1 MPAHPLPAMGSLRV
15 RPGKICRAERI
26 FFSNCPSMADQPDA
40 WFARRRW
47 SIRHRLTAWG
57 LGLLATALLT
67 YIIIGSYYIHEQI
80 RRATAALQAQ
90 VASAAARRVESLVA
104 HKLERLHDTAVG
116 MSVSPIGSEAQ
127 HLLGLR
133 LLKRDGAFTELAV
146 LNADGREILKF
157 SGSKL
162 YADSDLRDQSS
173 AATFHQAS
181 RGKKLFADVSTSEPA
196 QSALTLAVPLGTES
210 TNSGGV
216 LTAKLSLEVFR
227 DIVSEVRFGHA
238 GYAYLVDKSGRL
250 IGSSDSSVVLDRI
263 NLHGRAKLSGFIEQN
278 KADGNP
284 GSEEQG
290 IGGSQVLSTYAPVTG
305 LPWAVMVEEP
315 ARLALADLAILRRND
330 SLLFLGLLSVAAAVI
345 IWLSRRITTPIQ
357 DLRAAVAIMAH
368 GNLGHRASVTRF
380 DEIGQ
385 LAGEFNT
392 MADVLKN
399 SYANLEQR
407 IEQRSGQVA
416 ALYGVIKTV
425 NLSLDLDHVLQQ
437 VVAQITEIFHFDM
450 TRIYLFDAEQEHL
463 ISRATFE
470 THPESWS
477 GVERFG
483 KGQSVVGHVAE
494 TGAAIIFDDLQSDP
508 RYGQLSASSAGRI
521 AKFHFFAVLPIK
533 NHDKILGTLALAG
546 KEKRVL
552 DDEELRLL
560 TSMCDH
566 IASAVQKI
574 HLFDQVMRRSRHLEV
589 LNTIGAAVSQSLNLD
604 EVLDQAVDKIAKA
617 VGIDTALIYQLN
629 AADGLLRMKAFHGLH
644 DDMAASMA
652 TLSAYAGVAGRV
664 IETGQRMIFEDIQN
678 DDHYRAL
685 SREGKVVSLGFAS
698 AAVFPIMAKEKIIGT
713 LHVAS
718 RIQRH
723 FAVDETELIQTI
735 AGQIGVAMENAMLFT
750 EVSDKT
756 KALGQTNQE
765 LLDASRAKAE
775 FIAAMSHEL
784 RTPLNVVMG
793 SSDLLHEGF
802 FGELNSGQRDAMEK
816 ICRNSRVLLKMI
828 NDVLTIS
835 RVDAG
840 RLSLELS
847 TVAIDAVIDQARAL
861 VEQVNRD
868 NHLEVRWD
876 IDASIPPLVTDAL
889 KLEEILQNLIGNAL
903 KFTPTG
909 GIEVRVQNRPEQDR
923 VEFTVADTGIGIAI
937 EDQGRI
943 FDAFEQLK
951 EAHTGNFNGVGLGLN
966 IVRRYLELMQGEIS
980 VQSELGQ
987 GSRFTF
993 SVPRSL
999 QLNS

>member
-1 MPAHPLPAMGSLRV
+1 
-15 RPGKICRAERI
+15 
-26 FFSNCPSMADQPDA
+26 MADQPDA

-47 SIRHRLTAWG
+47 SIRHRLMAWG
-57 LGLLATALLT
+57 LGLLATALLA
-67 YIIIGSYYIHEQI
+67 YVIIGSYYTRAQI

-90 VASAAARRVESLVA
+90 VASATAQRVESLLA
-104 HKLERLHDTAVG
+104 YKLERLHDTALD
-116 MSVSPIGSEAQ
+116 MSASPAGGDAQ
-127 HLLGLR
+127 YLLGLR
-133 LLKRDGAFTELAV
+133 LLKRDAGFTELAV
-146 LNADGREILKF
+146 LNADGREVLKF
-157 SGSKL
+157 SESRL
-162 YADSDLRDQSS
+162 YPATDLRDRSNAES
-173 AATFHQAS
+173 FRQAS
-181 RGKKLFADVSTSEPA
+181 RGRKLFADVSSAEPA
-196 QSALTLAVPLGTES
+196 QSSLILAVPLGTES
-210 TNSGGV
+210 MNSGV

-227 DIVSEVRFGHA
+227 DTISDVRFGHG
-238 GYAYLVDKSGRL
+238 GYAYLIEKSGNV
-250 IGSSDSSVVLDRI
+250 IATSDLAAVLKQVH
-263 NLHGRAKLSGFIEQN
+263 LHGRAKLNGFIERG
-278 KADGNP
+278 KPDSNP

-290 IGGSQVLSTYAPVTG
+290 IDGSQVLSTYAPVTG
-305 LPWAVMVEEP
+305 LPWAVIVEEP
-315 ARLALADLAILRRND
+315 ARLALADLASLRRTD
-330 SLLFLGLLSVAAAVI
+330 SLLFLALLSVGAAVI

-368 GNLGHRASVTRF
+368 GNLEHRASVTNF

-407 IEQRSGQVA
+407 IEQRTGQVA
-416 ALYGVIKTV
+416 ALYGVTKTV
-425 NLSLDLDHVLQQ
+425 NQSLDLDRVLQQ
-437 VVAQITEIFHFDM
+437 VVVQITEIFHFDM
-450 TRIYLFDAEQEHL
+450 TRIYLFDAEREHL
-463 ISRATFE
+463 ISRAVFE

-508 RYGQLSASSAGRI
+508 RYAQLSTSNAGRN
-521 AKFHFFAVLPIK
+521 AKFHFLAILPIK
-533 NHDKILGTLALAG
+533 IHGKMLGTLALAG
-546 KEKRVL
+546 KQNRIL

-566 IASAVQKI
+566 IALAVEKI
-574 HLFDQVMRRSRHLEV
+574 HLFDQVTRRSRHLEV

-617 VGIDTALIYQLN
+617 VGIHAAVIYQLN
-629 AADGLLRMKAFHGLH
+629 MADGLLRMKAFHGVR

-652 TLSAYAGVAGRV
+652 TLSAHAGVAGKV
-664 IETGQRMIFEDIQN
+664 IETGQRVIFEDIQN

-685 SREGKVVSLGFAS
+685 AREGKVVAVGFAS
-698 AAVFPIMAKEKIIGT
+698 AAVFPIIAKEKIIGT

-718 RIQRH
+718 RAKRH

-735 AGQIGVAMENAMLFT
+735 AGQVGVAMENATLFT

-765 LLDASRAKAE
+765 LLDATQAKAE

-784 RTPLNVVMG
+784 RTPLNIVMG

-802 FGELNSGQRDAMEK
+802 FGELNGGQQDATEK

-840 RLSLELS
+840 RLTLELS
-847 TVAIDAVIDQARAL
+847 TVEVEEVIDQARAL

-868 NHLEVRWD
+868 NRLEVRWD
-876 IDASIPPLVTDAL
+876 IDASIPPLVTDSL
-889 KLEEILQNLIGNAL
+889 KLEEILQNLIGNAF

-909 GIEVRVQNRPEQDR
+909 RIEVRVQNRPEQDR
-923 VEFTVADTGIGIAI
+923 VEFTVADTGIGIAA

-951 EAHTGNFNGVGLGLN
+951 EAHTGSFNGVGLGLN
-966 IVRRYLELMQGEIS
+966 IVRRYLDLMQGEIS
-980 VQSELGQ
+980 VQSEPGQ
-987 GSRFTF
+987 GAKFTF
-993 SVPRSL
+993 SVPHSL